1 MASFESV
8 GDVLRAVFRL
18 EAERVVCAARLGR
31 VPGAEAMMEDVDT
44 RLGAAFAALE
54 EANTAYPLHMVARR
68 YRLTQ
73 EDYLV
78 LQLALLSHHH
88 DGDVLIAA
96 VTDALGD
103 AAPRIRLSHALA
115 LIAEGF
121 DDWER
126 AKAEL
131 ETFPIFREKL
141 VLLEPDGDGS
151 LDDPHLAVSL
161 AVLELAGLE

>member
-1 MASFESV
+1 MDV
-8 GDVLRAVFRL
+8 GDVLRAIFRL

-31 VPGAEAMMEDVDT
+31 VPGAEAMMADVDM
-44 RLGAAFAALE
+44 RLAAAFGALE
-54 EANTAYPLHMVARR
+54 DSNTAYPLHMVARR

-73 EDYLV
+73 EDYLI
-78 LQLALLSHHH
+78 LQLALLSHHNN
-88 DGDVLIAA
+88 GDVMIAA

-103 AAPRIRLSHALA
+103 AAPRIRLSHALG

-131 ETFPIFREKL
+131 ETFSIFRERL
-141 VLLEPDGDGS
+141 VLLKPEGDAN
-151 LDDPHLAVSL
+151 DPVLEVSL
-161 AVLELAGLE
+161 AVLELAGLG